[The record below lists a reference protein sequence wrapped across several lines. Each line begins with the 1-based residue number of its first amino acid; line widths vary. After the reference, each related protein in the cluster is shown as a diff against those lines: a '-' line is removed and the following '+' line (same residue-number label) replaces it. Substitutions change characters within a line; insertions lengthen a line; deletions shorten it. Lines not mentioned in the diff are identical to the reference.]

1 MVNEPVFYF
10 VSAVL
15 IFTVGFFVLFS
26 VEKLSALW
34 VKNAGYAATIMLW
47 FSSVLLLVSGLPRPC
62 PFSRGERPLPPSFAR
77 QNGESIGRI
86 QPPGDCPAIYGQPG
100 ISVPRNAM
108 DPEKR

>member
-47 FSSVLLLVSGLPRPC
+47 FSSVLILVSGLPRPC
-62 PFSRGERPLPPSFAR
+62 PFFRGEPPLPPSFAR
-77 QNGESIGRI
+77 QNRESKGR
-86 QPPGDCPAIYGQPG
+86 DCSVIYGQPG
-100 ISVPRNAM
+100 ISVPRNTLE
-108 DPEKR
+108 PEKR